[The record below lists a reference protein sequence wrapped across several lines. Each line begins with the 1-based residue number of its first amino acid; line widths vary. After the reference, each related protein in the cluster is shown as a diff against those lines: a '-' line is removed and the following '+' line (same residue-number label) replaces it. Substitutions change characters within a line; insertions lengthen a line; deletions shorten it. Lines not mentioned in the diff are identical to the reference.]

1 MARFNTRGTRP
12 VGRSPIATVTGER
25 ARTHEGATGYLRDA
39 RSELFLLAVSN
50 LVATDAFYESADDRD
65 DRYSA
70 LVRQL
75 AVEDPEWT
83 ASLLGWLR
91 GEGNMRTA
99 ALVGAAEFVKA
110 RIDAGAPGHSRQAV
124 DSVLQRADEPG
135 ELLGYW
141 TSRYGRRLPKPVKRG
156 IADAVQRLYNE
167 RCVTTNTLVL
177 KRDLSWVRAGD
188 LNVGDELVGFDE
200 QVRSSVKGKASKMRV
215 ATVTATR
222 RVMLP
227 TVKVKTDKGES
238 SVSVDH
244 QFVISRDRKRAWRRA
259 GDLKPGDKLI
269 FFGEPWRQDHSR
281 DAGWMAG
288 FLDGEGSVTQ
298 KCVQVSQ
305 VVGETCEY
313 AKEVLKR
320 LGFEFSVQQYQ
331 AQGNRQ
337 LKETLKIL
345 GGRYESMRLLGTVGG
360 VRLSRDRLWLDGDLV
375 SKGRWVEPGS
385 AWATVESVDD
395 LGLQE
400 NVTMGTST
408 KTFISDGFLSHN
420 SLLKYDTDSKG
431 YRFGDVLNLA
441 HPAPATGKPWQ
452 GDLFRHALDRR
463 HGNTGEIPERLR
475 TLRARER
482 LIRVPVE
489 ERHAVLTTDT
499 GRLAEAAM
507 TWESLAGWLQ
517 RPMDAAAWE
526 AIIPSMGLMAL
537 ARNLRNF
544 DEAGVSDEVAQRVA
558 ARFADADEVR
568 RSRMFPF
575 RFWAAYKHAPSLRWG
590 HALERALAHSLAG
603 VPTLPGRSLILVDRS
618 PSMFPGYGFSTP
630 HRSDIPPAE
639 QAAVFGAALA
649 MRAEIPTLVEFGM
662 DSRRLNVRK
671 GGSVLPLVERFGQI
685 SGTDIPTAV
694 KKHLTGHDRVV
705 VVTDEQTRPGW
716 FPSNARDHGGMAE
729 TEIDVLVPRDVPVYM
744 WNMAGYKVGATPSG
758 GANRHA
764 FGGLT
769 DQAFRLI
776 PLIERGGGARWPW
789 EK

>member
-39 RSELFLLAVSN
+39 RSELFLLSVSN
-50 LVATDAFYESADDRD
+50 LVATSAFYESADDRD
-65 DRYSA
+65 DRYGT

-75 AVEDPEWT
+75 AVEDPDWT
-83 ASLLGWLR
+83 AGLLGWLR

-110 RIDAGAPGHSRQAV
+110 RIDAGEPGHSRQVV

-167 RCVTTNTLVL
+167 R
-177 KRDLSWVRAGD
+177 
-188 LNVGDELVGFDE
+188 
-200 QVRSSVKGKASKMRV
+200 
-215 ATVTATR
+215 
-222 RVMLP
+222 
-227 TVKVKTDKGES
+227 
-238 SVSVDH
+238 
-244 QFVISRDRKRAWRRA
+244 
-259 GDLKPGDKLI
+259 
-269 FFGEPWRQDHSR
+269 
-281 DAGWMAG
+281 
-288 FLDGEGSVTQ
+288 
-298 KCVQVSQ
+298 
-305 VVGETCEY
+305 
-313 AKEVLKR
+313 
-320 LGFEFSVQQYQ
+320 
-331 AQGNRQ
+331 
-337 LKETLKIL
+337 
-345 GGRYESMRLLGTVGG
+345 
-360 VRLSRDRLWLDGDLV
+360 
-375 SKGRWVEPGS
+375 
-385 AWATVESVDD
+385 
-395 LGLQE
+395 
-400 NVTMGTST
+400 
-408 KTFISDGFLSHN
+408 

-441 HPAPATGKPWQ
+441 HPAPASDKPWQ
-452 GDLFRHALDRR
+452 GDLFQHALDRR
-463 HGNTGEIPERLR
+463 HGNAEDIPERLR

-482 LIRVPVE
+482 LMRVPVE
-489 ERHAVLTTDT
+489 ERHALLTTDA

-526 AIIPSMGLMAL
+526 AVIPSMGLMAL

-544 DEAGVSDEVAQRVA
+544 DEAGVPDEVAERVA
-558 ARFADADEVR
+558 ARFADPEEVR

-590 HALERALAHSLAG
+590 HALERALAHSLGG
-603 VPTLPGRSLILVDRS
+603 VPALPGRSLILVDRS
-618 PSMFPGYGFSTP
+618 PSMFPGCAWSTP
-630 HRSDIPPAE
+630 HRSDIPLAE

-649 MRAEIPTLVEFGM
+649 MRAELPTLVEFGM
-662 DSRRLNVRK
+662 ESRRLNFRR
-671 GGSVLPLVERFGQI
+671 GGSVLRLVERFGQI

-694 KKHLTGHDRVV
+694 KKHFSGHDRVV

-716 FPSNARDHGGMAE
+716 FPSNAEGFGGMAE
-729 TEIDVLVPRDVPVYM
+729 TEIDALVPRDVPVHM

-776 PLIERGGGARWPW
+776 PLVERGGDARWPW
-789 EK
+789 EAQPR

>member
-12 VGRSPIATVTGER
+12 VGRSPIATVAGER

-83 ASLLGWLR
+83 AGLLGWLR

-99 ALVGAAEFVKA
+99 ALVGAAEFVMA
-110 RIDAGAPGHSRQAV
+110 RIDAGEPGHSRQAV

-141 TSRYGRRLPKPVKRG
+141 TSRHGRRLPKPVKRG

-167 RCVTTNTLVL
+167 R
-177 KRDLSWVRAGD
+177 
-188 LNVGDELVGFDE
+188 
-200 QVRSSVKGKASKMRV
+200 
-215 ATVTATR
+215 
-222 RVMLP
+222 
-227 TVKVKTDKGES
+227 
-238 SVSVDH
+238 
-244 QFVISRDRKRAWRRA
+244 
-259 GDLKPGDKLI
+259 
-269 FFGEPWRQDHSR
+269 
-281 DAGWMAG
+281 
-288 FLDGEGSVTQ
+288 
-298 KCVQVSQ
+298 
-305 VVGETCEY
+305 
-313 AKEVLKR
+313 
-320 LGFEFSVQQYQ
+320 
-331 AQGNRQ
+331 
-337 LKETLKIL
+337 
-345 GGRYESMRLLGTVGG
+345 
-360 VRLSRDRLWLDGDLV
+360 
-375 SKGRWVEPGS
+375 
-385 AWATVESVDD
+385 
-395 LGLQE
+395 
-400 NVTMGTST
+400 
-408 KTFISDGFLSHN
+408 

-441 HPAPATGKPWQ
+441 HPAPATDKPWQ
-452 GDLFRHALDRR
+452 GDLFQHALDRR
-463 HGNTGEIPERLR
+463 HGNAEEIPERLR

-482 LIRVPVE
+482 LMRVPVE

-544 DEAGVSDEVAQRVA
+544 DEAGVPDEVAQRVA

-603 VPTLPGRSLILVDRS
+603 VPALPGRSLILVDRS

-630 HRSDIPPAE
+630 HRSDIPLAE

-649 MRAEIPTLVEFGM
+649 MRAEVPTLVEFGM
-662 DSRRLNVRK
+662 ESRRLNFRK
-671 GGSVLPLVERFGQI
+671 GGSLLRLVERFGQI

-694 KKHLTGHDRVV
+694 KKHFTGHDRVV

-729 TEIDVLVPRDVPVYM
+729 TEIDALVPRDVPVYM
-744 WNMAGYKVGATPSG
+744 WNMAGYKVSATPSG

-776 PLIERGGGARWPW
+776 PLIERGGDARWPW
-789 EK
+789 EKQRER

>member
-25 ARTHEGATGYLRDA
+25 ARTHEGATGHLRDA

-50 LVATDAFYESADDRD
+50 LVSTDAFYESADDRD

-83 ASLLGWLR
+83 AGLLGWLR

-110 RIDAGAPGHSRQAV
+110 RIDAGEPGHSRQAV

-141 TSRYGRRLPKPVKRG
+141 TSRHGRRLPKPVKRG

-167 RCVTTNTLVL
+167 R
-177 KRDLSWVRAGD
+177 
-188 LNVGDELVGFDE
+188 
-200 QVRSSVKGKASKMRV
+200 
-215 ATVTATR
+215 
-222 RVMLP
+222 
-227 TVKVKTDKGES
+227 
-238 SVSVDH
+238 
-244 QFVISRDRKRAWRRA
+244 
-259 GDLKPGDKLI
+259 
-269 FFGEPWRQDHSR
+269 
-281 DAGWMAG
+281 
-288 FLDGEGSVTQ
+288 
-298 KCVQVSQ
+298 
-305 VVGETCEY
+305 
-313 AKEVLKR
+313 
-320 LGFEFSVQQYQ
+320 
-331 AQGNRQ
+331 
-337 LKETLKIL
+337 
-345 GGRYESMRLLGTVGG
+345 
-360 VRLSRDRLWLDGDLV
+360 
-375 SKGRWVEPGS
+375 
-385 AWATVESVDD
+385 
-395 LGLQE
+395 
-400 NVTMGTST
+400 
-408 KTFISDGFLSHN
+408 

-441 HPAPATGKPWQ
+441 HPAPAADKPWQ

-463 HGNTGEIPERLR
+463 HGNAEEIPERLR

-482 LIRVPVE
+482 LMRVPVE

-507 TWESLAGWLQ
+507 TWESLAGWLH

-603 VPTLPGRSLILVDRS
+603 VPALPGRSLILVDRS

-630 HRSDIPPAE
+630 HRSDIPLAE

-649 MRAEIPTLVEFGM
+649 LRAEAPTLVEFGM
-662 DSRRLNVRK
+662 ESRRLNFRK
-671 GGSVLPLVERFGQI
+671 GGSVLRLVERFGRI

-694 KKHLTGHDRVV
+694 KKHFTDHDRVV

-729 TEIDVLVPRDVPVYM
+729 TEIDALVPRDVPVHM

-776 PLIERGGGARWPW
+776 PLVERGGDARWPW
-789 EK
+789 EQARGR